1 MSSKHYANVVMSDF
15 KELQADVKKLRDG
28 LKQSLAEVE
37 VSIKNTVYDIII
49 HSKLVVYGS
58 SSIVN

>member
-1 MSSKHYANVVMSDF
+1 MSDF

-37 VSIKNTVYDIII
+37 VSIMNTVYNIII
-49 HSKLVVYGS
+49 HSKLKLFSAVV
-58 SSIVN
+58 V

>member
-1 MSSKHYANVVMSDF
+1 MSDF

-28 LKQSLAEVE
+28 LKQSLAEAE

>member
-1 MSSKHYANVVMSDF
+1 MSDF

-49 HSKLVVYGS
+49 HSKLTVVFGS